1 MHGDKEPARPDP
13 RTGAKRWK
21 YTYAN
26 IIFITD
32 ETSTREIT
40 SYVQPVDIPEATLS
54 LEQIQEHCDA
64 EERLRQQPS
73 LCTSHTVIVVD
84 HSASMKTSDVTDFE
98 NRAKAVFG
106 MLAVDFVAKQRL
118 SGVAADTDVVSL
130 VLMDDWVTVVFEREP
145 MGLVLYNKLVG
156 LHHKVKPRSHG
167 NFLPSIDQ
175 AQQLFSEDHDGSA
188 LCLLFLSDGRP
199 SDNCTGV
206 VEGSFQV
213 AAEAITERMS
223 QLATRF
229 RDRLAVATLGFGRP
243 GQDFAVLEAMAKAAR
258 EAGAKGEFHR
268 PELSSIGLGSA
279 IAASVSSLTATKS
292 RLFTTLAPLL
302 EGNRKPIPALKK
314 VEKEYACCGHS
325 WRHARTTSETGDGW
339 VIYTDSV
346 QRYEYRPL
354 SVRGLEAHPWVRQDF
369 FSSRADGIVIRRKAF
384 GEGAERLVFGMQVRA
399 TL

>member
-1 MHGDKEPARPDP
+1 M
-13 RTGAKRWK
+13 
-21 YTYAN
+21 
-26 IIFITD
+26 
-32 ETSTREIT
+32 
-40 SYVQPVDIPEATLS
+40 DIPEATLS
-54 LEQIQEHCDA
+54 LEQIKEHCDA
-64 EERLRQQPS
+64 EERLRRQPS

-167 NFLPSIDQ
+167 NFLPSLDQ

-206 VEGSFQV
+206 VEGSFQM

-223 QLATRF
+223 ELATTF

-243 GQDFAVLEAMAKAAR
+243 GQDFAVLEAMAKSAR
-258 EAGAKGEFHR
+258 EAGAKAEFHR

-292 RLFTTLAPLL
+292 RLFTSLAPLSG
-302 EGNRKPIPALKK
+302 GNHRPIPTPKK
-314 VEKEYACCGHS
+314 VEKEYACCGDS
-325 WRHARTTSETGDGW
+325 WRHAPTTSETGDGW

-354 SVRGLEAHPWVRQDF
+354 SVRGLEAHPWVMQDF

-399 TL
+399 IL